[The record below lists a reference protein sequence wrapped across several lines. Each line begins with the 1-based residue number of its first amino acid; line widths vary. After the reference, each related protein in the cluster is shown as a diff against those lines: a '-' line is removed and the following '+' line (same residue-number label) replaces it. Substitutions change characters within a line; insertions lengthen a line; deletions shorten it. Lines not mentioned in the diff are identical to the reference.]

1 PGTLAAAGAI
11 VPSLAAGTVFA
22 WLALHKGAPYG
33 FFLGIVL
40 SVTAVSVAAKFLL
53 EGDAMRRRYAQV
65 IMAAG
70 VASEVLVW
78 VLVSVLAS
86 VHSSSPVLA
95 ALRSAVYAV
104 GFFLIMM
111 TVGRRLTFW
120 AMRRVADIPGVI
132 QGQRWLSLVLALLA
146 AALTQFLGLHV
157 LLGAFVVGVLLSQT
171 PRTDRPFVEGVQA
184 LTMELLVPV
193 FFVLAGMRVD
203 VFQLGSPA
211 ASGLVL
217 LLFVVASL
225 VKVGFSALG
234 ARLGG
239 LRGWEATLVGAG
251 LNLKGGTDV
260 IVAIIG
266 VESGLLS
273 VRTYTMYAV
282 VAMLTVIVSPTL
294 MRILAAKA
302 PPGSQEM
309 ARLTREEAKRRAYL
323 PRVERVLVPVLPD
336 LLPHAV
342 ARVVE
347 QIARAK
353 HLEHET
359 FDIATFEAVSATPAE
374 PQDGVAAARAKE
386 SLSAARRLAEG
397 DVTQR
402 RMAVPDVLPPIL
414 NAATD
419 HDLIAIG
426 AGRPAP
432 AMALSLGTL
441 QDRIID
447 EARTN
452 VLVVV

>member
-1 PGTLAAAGAI
+1 
-11 VPSLAAGTVFA
+11 
-22 WLALHKGAPYG
+22 
-33 FFLGIVL
+33 
-40 SVTAVSVAAKFLL
+40 
-53 EGDAMRRRYAQV
+53 
-65 IMAAG
+65 
-70 VASEVLVW
+70 
-78 VLVSVLAS
+78 
-86 VHSSSPVLA
+86 
-95 ALRSAVYAV
+95 
-104 GFFLIMM
+104 
-111 TVGRRLTFW
+111 
-120 AMRRVADIPGVI
+120 
-132 QGQRWLSLVLALLA
+132 
-146 AALTQFLGLHV
+146 
-157 LLGAFVVGVLLSQT
+157 LLGAFVAGVLLGHA

-239 LRGWEATLVGAG
+239 LRGWEASLVGAG

-282 VAMLTVIVSPTL
+282 VAMLTVLVSPTL
-294 MRILAAKA
+294 LRILAAKA
-302 PPGSQEM
+302 PPGREEM
-309 ARLTREEAKRRAYL
+309 ARLNREEAKRRAYL
-323 PRVERVLVPVLPD
+323 PRVERVLVPVLPA

-347 QIARAK
+347 QIAKAK
-353 HLEHET
+353 HQEHEM
-359 FDIATFEAVSATPAE
+359 FDIVTFEAVSAAPAE
-374 PQDGVAAARAKE
+374 PLGGLAVAQAKE
-386 SLSAARRLAEG
+386 SLRAAGHLAEG
-397 DVTQR
+397 KVAQR
-402 RMAVPDVLPPIL
+402 RMAVPDALPLIL
-414 NAATD
+414 EAATD

-426 AGRPAP
+426 ARPPAP
-432 AMALSLGTL
+432 AMALSLGKL

-447 EARTN
+447 EARTH
-452 VLVVV
+452 VLVVVDGYHDTSAPIERILVAINGLEHSLAAGDVAAYLAKAANAELVLFNVRHLTRESLVWQDQEHRGRLEAAGYRTLREAMFRIALSGVRVSTRVELGEDPGAAIVRELQRRPYQLVVLGAVDRGGRGRLDLGSCIPTVLTQSRTPAVLLVSHEA